1 MHYILFGGDSALYIV
16 SWLVGTPRCA
26 LCLGWRGLRA
36 VHCVLS
42 GEGGGDLELCIAASV
57 KET

>member
-1 MHYILFGGDSALYIV
+1 MHCVLSDGNLALGIV
-16 SWLVGTPRCA
+16 SCLEGIHCCA